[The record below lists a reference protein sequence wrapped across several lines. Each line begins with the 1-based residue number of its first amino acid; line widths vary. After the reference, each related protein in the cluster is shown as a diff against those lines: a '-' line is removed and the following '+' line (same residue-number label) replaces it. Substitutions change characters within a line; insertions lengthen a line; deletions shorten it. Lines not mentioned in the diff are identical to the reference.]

1 MIRRLVEE
9 VVKSIV
15 DNPASV
21 QITETQQDDGKTM
34 IAIKIADADLGKVI
48 GRNGQTI
55 KAIRGMVYAVNSS
68 DKEIIV
74 DIAS

>member
-1 MIRRLVEE
+1 MIRSLVEE
-9 VVKSIV
+9 IVKSIV
-15 DNPASV
+15 DNPSRV
-21 QITETQQDDGKTM
+21 EIIESELPDGKHM
-34 IAIKIADADLGKVI
+34 IAIKIAESDLGKVI

-55 KAIRGMVYAVNSS
+55 KAIRAVVYALNTH

>member
-68 DKEIIV
+68 DKEIVV

>member
-9 VVKSIV
+9 IVKSIV
-15 DNPASV
+15 DNPERV
-21 QITETQQDDGKTM
+21 EITETQQADGSRM
-34 IAIKIADADLGKVI
+34 ISIKISDTDLGKVI

-55 KAIRGMVYAVNSS
+55 KAIRAMAHALNPY
-68 DKEIIV
+68 DKEIMV

>member
-9 VVKSIV
+9 IVKSIV
-15 DNPASV
+15 DDPSSV
-21 QITETQQDDGKTM
+21 QVTETQQDNGRSM
-34 IAIKIADADLGKVI
+34 IAIKIADTDLGKVI

-55 KAIRGMVYAVNSS
+55 KAIRAMVYAIKPS
-68 DKEIIV
+68 DKEIVV

>member
-15 DNPASV
+15 DNPGSV
-21 QITETQQDDGKTM
+21 QITEIQQDDGRKM

-55 KAIRGMVYAVNSS
+55 KTIRAMVYAINSS
-68 DKEIIV
+68 DKEIVV

>member
-15 DNPASV
+15 DDPSSV
-21 QITETQQDDGKTM
+21 QVTETLQDDGRSM
-34 IAIKIADADLGKVI
+34 IAIKIADTDLGKVI

-55 KAIRGMVYAVNSS
+55 KAIRAMVYAIKSS

-74 DIAS
+74 DIA

>member
-21 QITETQQDDGKTM
+21 QITETQQEDGKTM

>member
-21 QITETQQDDGKTM
+21 QITETQQEDGKTM

-68 DKEIIV
+68 DKEIVV

>member
-1 MIRRLVEE
+1 MIRTLVDEI
-9 VVKSIV
+9 VKSIV
-15 DNPASV
+15 DNPGDV
-21 QITETQQDDGKTM
+21 QITETEQEDGKCV
-34 IAIKIADADLGKVI
+34 IAIKIANSDLGKVI

-55 KAIRGMVYAVNSS
+55 KAIRAVVYALNPY